1 MPTEGLG
8 WDLSGLGHI
17 LCAGHSSIVVFR
29 MRVSMLWSGP
39 GLPSPARAG
48 WSQQQQSRACTI
60 PVPAAAAWIWWVCGQ
75 WPEEHKVP
83 AQGYQE
89 LEVSAPQGHSA
100 GTCRACHG
108 PCSSLKHP
116 WCSPS
121 HRQGCSREAIQRQ
134 TPSHSAST
142 KTWGFYFSPLR
153 PDLRLEL
160 LWKLRPG
167 CAPQTPIPAG
177 DPMGL
182 PALPAQQAAL
192 RNIPAR
198 SRQIFLSSDW
208 CH

>member
-1 MPTEGLG
+1 MPAEGLG

-17 LCAGHSSIVVFR
+17 LCVGHSSIVVFR
-29 MRVSMLWSGP
+29 MRVSMLWAGP
-39 GLPSPARAG
+39 GSPSPARAG

-60 PVPAAAAWIWWVCGQ
+60 PVPAVAAWIWWVWGQ

-121 HRQGCSREAIQRQ
+121 HRQGCSREAILSETDTIAFGFHQNVGFLLFTIAPRSETEVALEAQ
-134 TPSHSAST
+134 TWLCTTKPHPSRRPHGAASSAGTTS
-142 KTWGFYFSPLR
+142 S
-153 PDLRLEL
+153 
-160 LWKLRPG
+160 
-167 CAPQTPIPAG
+167 
-177 DPMGL
+177 
-182 PALPAQQAAL
+182 
-192 RNIPAR
+192 AR
-198 SRQIFLSSDW
+198 KHP
-208 CH
+208 C